1 MRRALVVLSIFSFLL
16 AAPLQLWADTE
27 GPNNPATAVD
37 ATGVGT
43 VVWSNPTNVFTS
55 NNSRAV
61 AALTN
66 ANDRSHY
73 IKATNFSFTLTDC
86 TSIDGILL
94 EIERSEGSIDPFAD
108 VADEQVKLVKAGV
121 IEGVSKANPGLN
133 WPSSDAVAS
142 YGGSSDLWSTS
153 WTCAQ
158 ITASNFGGAVS
169 ADCDCG
175 VGETEDARVDHMKI
189 TVTFTVPSPAAP
201 KLLITQTRRAGRLTL
216 EKVMGTPAGFR
227 GSE

>member
-1 MRRALVVLSIFSFLL
+1 MRRTLVVLCVFSLLL
-16 AAPLQLWADTE
+16 AAPLQLWADSE

-37 ATGVGT
+37 DAGIGT
-43 VVWSNPTNVFTS
+43 VAWSNPTNVFTS

-73 IKATNFSFTLTDC
+73 IKATNFGFTLPGC
-86 TSIDGILL
+86 TSVDGILL
-94 EIERSEGSIDPFAD
+94 EIERSEGGIDGFAE

-121 IEGVSKANPGLN
+121 IGGVSKANPGLD
-133 WPSSDAVAS
+133 WPETDTVAS

-175 VGETEDARVDHMKI
+175 VGESEDARVDHMKI
-189 TVTFTVPSPAAP
+189 TVTFTTPAS
-201 KLLITQTRRAGRLTL
+201 KFLITQETRTADR
-216 EKVMGTPAGFR
+216 V
-227 GSE
+227 SWVN